1 MNAGI
6 RRVLMGLILMLTAC
20 LVAIVVIRV
29 DVPPQEPRLLILD
42 APGCEGARQLGLTPS
57 PTEHGICELEAK
69 AALTFRWVTIGKV
82 DIRAEH
88 LIAVRDVR

>member
-1 MNAGI
+1 MDRDT

-29 DVPPQEPRLLILD
+29 DVPPRKPRLLILD
-42 APGCEGARQLGLTPS
+42 APGCAGARRLGLTPS
-57 PTEHGICELEAK
+57 PIEHGICELEVE

-88 LIAVRDVR
+88 LIAVLDAK